1 MPFQARHVMSRAS
14 IILNDVGAVRWTAPE
29 LRNYLNDALRE
40 IAILKP
46 NSVVATIDHPLVA
59 GTEQTLPNNATLL
72 VRVIK
77 NTTSKKA
84 VSVLSNREVMDRS
97 IPGWQN
103 STVLPYAADVV
114 HVIYDVANPKAFH
127 VVPGNTGT
135 GRLEIVVSKLPD
147 LVATP
152 ESNNN
157 LDINSYTDNVELDS
171 LYINCCIDYVV
182 SAALTKDAG
191 LAGAA
196 ARAAAHY
203 QKFVASITA
212 MIQGEANMSINTA
225 ASIHAAPG
233 ASGQAG

>member
-1 MPFQARHVMSRAS
+1 MPFQARLVMTRAS
-14 IILNDVGAVRWTAPE
+14 ITLNDVGAVRWTAPE

-46 NSVVATIDHPLVA
+46 NSVSVTIDHPLVA
-59 GTEQTLPNNATLL
+59 GTEQTLPNNATML

-77 NTTSKKA
+77 NTASMKA
-84 VSVLSNREVMDRS
+84 VSVLSNREVLDRS

-103 STVLPYAADVV
+103 PAVLPRAADVV
-114 HVIYDVANPKAFH
+114 HVVYDLANPRTFH
-127 VVPGNTGT
+127 VAPGNTGT

-147 LVATP
+147 MVSTP
-152 ESNNN
+152 ENNNN
-157 LDINSYTDNVELDS
+157 LDINSYTDAVELDS
-171 LYINCCIDYVV
+171 LYIPACTDYVI

-196 ARAAAHY
+196 ARATAHY
-203 QKFVASITA
+203 SKFLANINA
-212 MIQGEANMSINTA
+212 MKQAEAGMSINTV

>member
-1 MPFQARHVMSRAS
+1 MTFYARHVMSRAS

-77 NTTSKKA
+77 NTASKKA

-97 IPGWQN
+97 IPGWQ
-103 STVLPYAADVV
+103 SAAVLPNAVDVV
-114 HVIYDVANPKAFH
+114 HVIYDLANPKAFH
-127 VVPGNTGT
+127 CVPGNTGA
-135 GRLEIVVSKLPD
+135 GRIEIVVSKLPD

-152 ESNNN
+152 ENNNN
-157 LDINSYTDNVELDS
+157 LDINSYTDLVELDS

-196 ARAAAHY
+196 TRAAAHY
-203 QKFVASITA
+203 GKFVASVDA
-212 MIQGEANMSINTA
+212 MIRGEATMSINTA
-225 ASIHAAPG
+225 ATIHSPPG
-233 ASGQAG
+233 TTGQAG